1 MDVFFHAASQ
11 MAILFIL
18 LIVGMVA
25 RRLRLMN
32 DRFDTMLSQLV
43 MNIAL
48 PAMILSSVLTN
59 DNLPDAQT
67 IWLLIGCSFISYTI
81 IIAIAELVPRLYRGK
96 SAASQ
101 GTHSFIIAFGNVGFI
116 GFPVL
121 SAIFGPAAVF
131 YGAVY
136 NIPYNVALFSIGEAM
151 IKRREDAEE
160 PRIGV
165 LDRVKAIARSL
176 ANPCMVA
183 CVLAI
188 VLALAKITDAGGI
201 IGTSCSYLGQL
212 TVPASMLII
221 GSSLA
226 KMSLKSMVSHLTPY
240 ISALFRLLVVPLVV
254 FAVFRLFIGDA
265 LVLGVITVS
274 SAMPVASVGT
284 MMCLV
289 HGGDVDTMM
298 RGTFLTTVLSLLTIP
313 LIALLVV

>member
-1 MDVFFHAASQ
+1 MDVILHAASQ

-43 MNIAL
+43 MNVAL

-59 DNLPDAQT
+59 ENLPDAQT
-67 IWLLIGCSFISYTI
+67 IWLLIGCSVVAYTI
-81 IIAIAELVPRLYRGK
+81 NILIAELVPRLYRGK
-96 SAASQ
+96 SAASK
-101 GTHSFIIAFGNVGFI
+101 GAHSFIIAFGNVGFI

-121 SAIFGPAAVF
+121 SAIFGPSAVF

-136 NIPYNVALFSIGEAM
+136 NIPYNIALFSIGEAM
-151 IKRREDAEE
+151 IKRRDSA
-160 PRIGV
+160 
-165 LDRVKAIARSL
+165 DRPHVGMCKRAKAIARTL
-176 ANPCMVA
+176 ANPCMAA
-183 CVLAI
+183 CVLSI
-188 VLALAKITDAGGI
+188 VLALAKVTDVGGI

-240 ISALFRLLVVPLVV
+240 ISAVFRLLVVPLVV
-254 FAVFRLFIGDA
+254 FTIFRFFIGDA
-265 LVLGVITVS
+265 LVLGVLTVS

-313 LIALLVV
+313 LISLLVV

>member
-1 MDVFFHAASQ
+1 MDVFLHAASQ

-43 MNIAL
+43 MKVAL

-59 DNLPDAQT
+59 ENLPDAQT
-67 IWLLIGCSFISYTI
+67 IWLLIGCSVVAYTI
-81 IIAIAELVPRLYRGK
+81 IILIAELVPRLYRGK
-96 SAASQ
+96 SPASK

-121 SAIFGPAAVF
+121 SAIFGPSAVF

-136 NIPYNVALFSIGEAM
+136 NIPYNIALFSIGEAM
-151 IKRREDAEE
+151 IKRQDSADRSHVGMRERA
-160 PRIGV
+160 
-165 LDRVKAIARSL
+165 KAIARTL
-176 ANPCMVA
+176 ANPCMAA
-183 CVLAI
+183 CVLSI
-188 VLALAKITDAGGI
+188 VLALAKVTDVGGI

-226 KMSLKSMVSHLTPY
+226 AIGGVLIANHVGQVN
-240 ISALFRLLVVPLVV
+240 F
-254 FAVFRLFIGDA
+254 FIGFIA
-265 LVLGVITVS
+265 GIKAFTAAVLGGIGSIPGAMVGGLVLGLCESFATGYIS
-274 SAMPVASVGT
+274 SAYEDA
-284 MMCLV
+284 LA
-289 HGGDVDTMM
+289 
-298 RGTFLTTVLSLLTIP
+298 F
-313 LIALLVV
+313 ALLVLILIFRPAGILGKPKVQKV

>member
-1 MDVFFHAASQ
+1 MDVFLHAASQ

-43 MNIAL
+43 MKVAL

-59 DNLPDAQT
+59 ENLPDAQT
-67 IWLLIGCSFISYTI
+67 IWLLIGCSVVAYTI
-81 IIAIAELVPRLYRGK
+81 IILIAELVPRLYRGK
-96 SAASQ
+96 SPASK

-121 SAIFGPAAVF
+121 SAIFGPSAVF

-136 NIPYNVALFSIGEAM
+136 NIPYNIALFSIGEAM
-151 IKRREDAEE
+151 IKRRDSA
-160 PRIGV
+160 
-165 LDRVKAIARSL
+165 DRPHVGICKRAKAIARTL
-176 ANPCMVA
+176 ANPCMAA
-183 CVLAI
+183 CVLSI
-188 VLALAKITDAGGI
+188 VLALAKVTDVGGI

-240 ISALFRLLVVPLVV
+240 ISAFRLLVVPVVV
-254 FAVFRLFIGDA
+254 FALFRLFIDDP
-265 LVLGVITVS
+265 LVLGVLTVS

>member
-1 MDVFFHAASQ
+1 MDVFLHAASQ

-18 LIVGMVA
+18 LIVGLVA

-43 MNIAL
+43 MKVAL

-59 DNLPDAQT
+59 ENLPDAQT
-67 IWLLIGCSFISYTI
+67 ILLLIGCSVVAYTI
-81 IIAIAELVPRLYRGK
+81 IILIAELVPRLYRGK
-96 SAASQ
+96 SPASK

-121 SAIFGPAAVF
+121 SAIFGPSAVF

-136 NIPYNVALFSIGEAM
+136 NIPYNIALFSIGEAM
-151 IKRREDAEE
+151 IKRRDSA
-160 PRIGV
+160 
-165 LDRVKAIARSL
+165 DRPHVGMRERAKAIARTL
-176 ANPCMVA
+176 ANPCMAA
-183 CVLAI
+183 CVLSI
-188 VLALAKITDAGGI
+188 VLALAKVTDVGGI

-240 ISALFRLLVVPLVV
+240 ISALFRLLVVPLLV
-254 FAVFRLFIGDA
+254 FTVFRFFIDDS
-265 LVLGVITVS
+265 LVLGVLTVS

-284 MMCLV
+284 MRCLV